1 MLGKKNQCTTISTN
15 REIEFVK
22 YALQKMLSG
31 IAQNEIPNRN
41 SDIQEGKKILGNGEI
56 RINKK

>member
-1 MLGKKNQCTTISTN
+1 
-15 REIEFVK
+15 
-22 YALQKMLSG
+22 MLSG